1 MNCVVVNIFH
11 ADLSL
16 QGSLEFLERTFSP
29 GNLQSP
35 GGSRRSYIEKLCF
48 NNGWMDALVKHTLA

>member
-35 GGSRRSYIEKLCF
+35 GGSRRSNIEKSL
-48 NNGWMDALVKHTLA
+48 MDVVVKFTIS